1 MSLPNIFFAN
11 PHSQLKNVTQTAMT
25 SASSPDTDLDC
36 DDNLPP
42 CDVFFADESDSDN
55 ASQPESESLTLL
67 SVSNTKIL
75 GLID

>member
-1 MSLPNIFFAN
+1 
-11 PHSQLKNVTQTAMT
+11 MT